1 VNPLA
6 KTTTPTQSQPKPSAA
21 LLPKG
26 TDPRSELF
34 FLLGHLKGSGFESAS
49 RITELVIDLT
59 AAAEPAETGGE

>member
-1 VNPLA
+1 MIPLA
-6 KTTTPTQSQPKPSAA
+6 KTTTTNNAQPNKPSAA

-59 AAAEPAETGGE
+59 AAPAEIGAE